1 MVNGLLAGHVAV
13 VTGAGSGIGRACA
26 LRFAAEGAR
35 VVVNDIDPQTASAT
49 ADAILAAGAEAI
61 AVAGDV
67 AQLEA
72 MSEAVET
79 ATRTW
84 GRIDVMHNNA
94 GYGVPDSVADLDDE
108 TMLEMVG
115 VNLLGALHGTRA
127 ALPHMIRQGGGS
139 IINTASNAALAA
151 SRQRASYGMA
161 KAGVVQLTRSTAVE
175 NGRHGVRANA
185 ICPGPIRTPA
195 FERFAPDLEYYAAQI
210 PMKRLGTP
218 EDVAG
223 VALFLAC
230 HLSAYVSGVSLSVD
244 GAATA
249 RLTAPHLSPDDV
261 TR

>member
-1 MVNGLLAGHVAV
+1 MVTGLLAGRVAV

-26 LRFAAEGAR
+26 LRFAAEGGR
-35 VVVNDIDPQTASAT
+35 LVVNDIDLATATAT
-49 ADAILAAGAEAI
+49 ADAIVRAGGEAI
-61 AVAGDV
+61 PVAGDV
-67 AQLEA
+67 ARLDAVQ
-72 MSEAVET
+72 EAVEL
-79 ATRTW
+79 AIRSW

-94 GYGVPDSVADLDDE
+94 GYGVPDSVADLDDQ
-108 TMLEMVG
+108 TLLEMVG

-127 ALPHMIRQGGGS
+127 ALPHMIRQGEGS
-139 IINTASNAALAA
+139 IINTASVAALAA
-151 SRQRASYGMA
+151 SRQRASYGIA

-175 NGRHGVRANA
+175 NGRFGVRANA
-185 ICPGPIRTPA
+185 ICPGPIHTPA
-195 FERFAPDLEYYAAQI
+195 LERFAPDLEYYAAQI

-230 HLSAYVSGVSLSVD
+230 EQSAYVSGVALSVD

>member
-1 MVNGLLAGHVAV
+1 MSGLLAGRVAV

-35 VVVNDIDPQTASAT
+35 LVVNDIDERTAAAT
-49 ADAILAAGAEAI
+49 ADAIVGAGAEAI

-67 AQLEA
+67 AQI
-72 MSEAVET
+72 EAVREAVDV

-94 GYGVPDSVADLDDE
+94 GYGVPDSVADLSDD
-108 TMLEMVG
+108 TLLEMVG

-127 ALPHMIRQGGGS
+127 VLPHMIQQGGGS
-139 IINTASNAALAA
+139 IINTASVAAFAA
-151 SRQRASYGMA
+151 SRQRTSYGIA
-161 KAGVVQLTRSTAVE
+161 KAGVLQLTRSTAVE
-175 NGRHGVRANA
+175 NGRYGIRANA

-218 EDVAG
+218 EDIAG
-223 VALFLAC
+223 VALFLAS
-230 HLSAYVSGVSLSVD
+230 HLSAFVSGVALPVD

>member
-1 MVNGLLAGHVAV
+1 LLAGRVAV

-35 VVVNDIDPQTASAT
+35 LVVNDIDERTAAAT
-49 ADAILAAGAEAI
+49 ADAIVGAGAEAI

-67 AQLEA
+67 AQI
-72 MSEAVET
+72 EAVREAVDV

-94 GYGVPDSVADLDDE
+94 GYGVPDSVADLSDD
-108 TMLEMVG
+108 TLLEMVG

-127 ALPHMIRQGGGS
+127 VLPHMIQQGGGS
-139 IINTASNAALAA
+139 IINTASVAAFAA
-151 SRQRASYGMA
+151 SRQRTSYGIA
-161 KAGVVQLTRSTAVE
+161 KAGVLQLTRSTAVE
-175 NGRHGVRANA
+175 NGRYGIRANA

-218 EDVAG
+218 EDIAG
-223 VALFLAC
+223 VALFLAS
-230 HLSAYVSGVSLSVD
+230 HLSAFVSGVALPVD